1 MSHILYLASAIDEIE
16 PWGRNVKLRDQ
27 QLREL
32 LPVEPMFLSA
42 LTSVCARNA
51 AFSWTL
57 EGPDRAVEEAQD
69 LLKTANFGR
78 GWEDMILRLSLDMYS
93 QDSGAYGEIIRES
106 DSPDAKVVGIASLDA
121 GRCYPTGLPEAPVL
135 YLDRANRY
143 HYLRWYQVFM
153 LSEMPTTVESLPGV
167 QLCAMTRLLRA
178 IRTNRD
184 IQTYMGEK
192 IGGRNMRAVTAVRG
206 VSAEQITQA
215 WNGAQ
220 LMNDSAGLTRY
231 SNPLFVSS
239 VSPNAEIDFKTFEI
253 ASIPDGFDYDTQ
265 MKWYVAQL
273 ALAFLSDYQEF
284 APLPG
289 GGLGTAA
296 QSETQ
301 ANKTKGKGPALFRK
315 LISQTLNWIVLPED
329 VEFKFDDI
337 DLDEEGTD
345 AANKKTRAEERKI
358 RIESGELS
366 ARVARQIALE
376 AGDMTT
382 EQFDDMEKEDAEM
395 QAAEEA
401 EARQQAQAMNQAPPQ
416 ARPAKTPAKQ
426 DTRLD
431 DEGTATAQGSKRD
444 TVLNQTSKDL
454 DDRAGPTAR
463 YAVEDEVERTI
474 NEAFADLFDDL
485 QKRFDLTAPEEV
497 SAV

>member
-27 QLREL
+27 QLRNL

-57 EGPDRAVEEAQD
+57 EGPEDQVEEAQN

-78 GWEDMILRLSLDMYS
+78 GWEDLILRLSLDLYT
-93 QDSGAYGEIIRES
+93 QDSSAFGEIIREEDRP
-106 DSPDAKVVGIASLDA
+106 DSKVVGLASLDA

-135 YLDRANRY
+135 YLDRSNRY
-143 HYLRWYQVFM
+143 HYLRWYQVFV
-153 LSEMPTTVESLPGV
+153 LSEMPTPIEGLPDV
-167 QLCAMTRLLRA
+167 QLSAMTRLLRA

-220 LMNDSAGLTRY
+220 IMNDAAGLTRY

-239 VSPNAEIDFKTFEI
+239 VSPSAEIDFKTFEI
-253 ASIPDGFDYDTQ
+253 ASIPDGFDLDTQ

-289 GGLGTAA
+289 GGLGTAS

-315 LISQTLNWIVLPED
+315 LISHTLNWLILPPD

-337 DLDEEGTD
+337 DLDAEATE
-345 AANKKTRAEERKI
+345 AQNQKTRSESRKI
-358 RIESGELS
+358 RIDSGELTPQ
-366 ARVARQIALE
+366 VARQLALE
-376 AGDMTT
+376 VGDLST
-382 EQFDDMEKEDAEM
+382 EQLEELERQDAEM
-395 QAAEEA
+395 KAEEEKRA
-401 EARQQAQAMNQAPPQ
+401 AAMAQQQAPP
-416 ARPAKTPAKQ
+416 ARSTQPRKNQ
-426 DTRLD
+426 DLRLD
-431 DEGTATAQGSKRD
+431 DSGTATAQQSTRD
-444 TVLNQTSKDL
+444 DVVDQTSK
-454 DDRAGPTAR
+454 AITGIPSSR
-463 YAVEDEVERTI
+463 YGVEEEVERVI
-474 NEAFADLFDDL
+474 NETFDELFEAL
-485 QKRFDLTAPEEV
+485 QQRFELTPEDA